1 METIISLVI
10 LLILLL
16 GSAFFSGSE
25 TALFSL
31 PHTKLLAY
39 ESSKD
44 SRKRLIAR
52 LLKKPKDLLVTVFM
66 MNVLINILFQNVVS
80 GLAGPEASWL
90 YKVVLPFAVLLICG
104 EIIPKYIGLQQNVR
118 FAEFTA
124 PLTNFFQNLL
134 KPIRRVTVAITVP
147 ISNAL
152 FFYLRKEQSISR
164 DELKLVLKKSEEVG
178 VLEKDESELVWGYL
192 NLQDASVWEVM
203 RPREE
208 IIYYDIT
215 EPLTKLMHLFT
226 DQQCT
231 RIPVCEGDLQNMLGI
246 ISARRFFINRPELE
260 AQTITLRS
268 CLAKA
273 TYVPESTQA
282 KVLLRRMDLDDQE
295 IALVV
300 DEYGAIS
307 GLITYEDL
315 VEVVVGKIVDMRDK
329 KQLYTRSGP
338 NEIITNSTLGLD
350 DFNELFDVELNSE
363 NGMKTIGGWL
373 IERHGN
379 IPKSGTEFD
388 EAGFHFRIL
397 SADNTRIKQLHIR
410 KTGKGSAA

>member
-1 METIISLVI
+1 MESIISIII
-10 LLILLL
+10 LLILLIA
-16 GSAFFSGSE
+16 GAFFSGSE

-31 PHTKLLAY
+31 PHTKVHAY
-39 ESSKD
+39 SLSKD
-44 SRKRLIAR
+44 KRKQLVAH

-66 MNVLINILFQNVVS
+66 LNVLMNILFQNVVS
-80 GLAGPEASWL
+80 STVGPDASWI
-90 YKVVLPFAVLLICG
+90 YKVVIPFVIVLIFS

-118 FAEFTA
+118 FAELTA
-124 PLTNFFQNLL
+124 PITNFFQTILR
-134 KPIRRVTVAITVP
+134 PIRRLTVAVTVP

-152 FFYLRKEQSISR
+152 FFYLRKEESISR
-164 DELKLVLKKSEEVG
+164 DELKHVLKKSEEVG
-178 VLEKDESELVWGYL
+178 VLQKDESELVWGYL

-208 IIYYDIT
+208 IIYYDIN

-246 ISARRFFINRPELE
+246 ISARRFFIHRPELE

-268 CLAKA
+268 CLVKP

-329 KQLYTRSGP
+329 KELYTRSGP
-338 NEIITNSTLGLD
+338 NEIIANSTLELD
-350 DFNELFDVELNSE
+350 DFNELFDSDLSSE

-373 IERHGN
+373 IERYGN
-379 IPKSGTEFD
+379 IPKSGVQLD
-388 EAGFHFRIL
+388 EAGFHFRVL
-397 SADNTRIKQLHIR
+397 SADKTRIRQLQIR
-410 KTGKGSAA
+410 KLIKGV